1 MISSNWLV
9 IIVWTIAVLV
19 CVLVLDPPR
28 CPGGNIIQIGQLWL
42 NGCSQ

>member
-19 CVLVLDPPR
+19 CVLVWDPPR

-42 NGCSQ
+42 NGCQ